1 MRKVSR
7 PKMRSEAHRITA
19 PSASAMNAPLKATL
33 AKKRR
38 RSRFRFTPQKVKKL
52 PGFDAFK
59 VISLS

>member
-7 PKMRSEAHRITA
+7 PKMRIGEQATVASSEVAIPA
-19 PSASAMNAPLKATL
+19 KATS

-59 VISLS
+59 VKPLS